1 MGTCVGGA
9 KDVWGR
15 VVGVWGESGWG
26 EGDLWGGGREVVK
39 GSSYLTLV
47 LLQRRVSSW

>member
-26 EGDLWGGGREVVK
+26 RRGSVGRGGR
-39 GSSYLTLV
+39 GSVGRGGKL
-47 LLQRRVSSW
+47 